1 MKILVVDDERSIR
14 FSLVELLE
22 EEGHDVREAE
32 HAPAALAALEDAPAD
47 LVISDLSMP
56 AMSGLQLLEEVRAAT
71 RHALRADDGARRR
84 AAGGARPPRG
94 RVRLRPKPFDN
105 EEIRAIAR
113 RARELLALRAENVR
127 LREELGGAFRGLIGD
142 SPALRQ
148 VQSVVRRAAPTDA
161 TVLITGESGTGK
173 EVVARALHAESRRGG
188 AAFVAINCSP
198 FPAS

>member
-1 MKILVVDDERSIR
+1 MTAHGDER
-14 FSLVELLE
+14 
-22 EEGHDVREAE
+22 
-32 HAPAALAALEDAPAD
+32 LA
-47 LVISDLSMP
+47 
-56 AMSGLQLLEEVRAAT
+56 VRA
-71 RHALRADDGARRR
+71 LREGAY
-84 AAGGARPPRG
+84 GY
-94 RVRLRPKPFDN
+94 VPKPFDN

-188 AAFVAINCSP
+188 AAFVAINCSALP
-198 FPAS
+198 GELIESELFGHLRGAFTGADRDRVGLFEAAGAERSSWTRWATWPLPRRPSSSARWRSAR